1 MKKKLLSLFLCVV
14 MCFALMPTVSAMYIA
29 TDRSWNID
37 DKGCLRIFGSV
48 ENNAYYTKESP
59 WQKYATQITS
69 VITQD
74 GAKIDSGASLFA
86 GCTNMI
92 SADLSHLD
100 TLSANTLSGM
110 FRGCSSLKSVNL
122 TGVDTSNVLEMYY
135 MFSDCSSLTS
145 LNLSGFNTAK
155 VTLMHSMFANCSS
168 LTALDL
174 GNFNTARVMNMASM
188 FAGCS
193 NLKTLNIKN
202 FDTTMATVM
211 DHMFDGCSSLTALD
225 LSHFNTARVESMRN
239 MFTDCSNLQV
249 LDISNFSL
257 AKATY
262 RTQLFSNCT
271 ALKKINASA
280 DIINKAADQLK
291 ALSSDWIEET
301 SGKTLSALG
310 TVSGKVTLQKTVLGS
325 AADGWYLDFNGC
337 LHITGF
343 VTNNST
349 TTTGKTPW
357 ENYKDQ
363 IKTVVAEEG
372 GRIENGMRLFAGCK
386 NLTGA
391 DLQQLN
397 IFRVT
402 TVYLMFSGCSSLM
415 TVNFGNLD
423 LTGVT
428 MRSMFKNCTA
438 LAVIR
443 ANNTIISQTADQ
455 LIEIGP
461 LWHSATGTVYNSADS
476 LRGITGTVILL
487 KGGRL
492 GDLNSDN
499 RVSGIDIALL
509 KQALLHGVISSVY
522 DIDANATVDVRDL
535 VRLKKIA
542 AGIA

>member
-1 MKKKLLSLFLCVV
+1 MKKRIISLFLCVA
-14 MCFALMPTVSAMYIA
+14 MCFALMPTVHAMYIA
-29 TDRSWNID
+29 TDRSWEID
-37 DKGCLRIFGSV
+37 DKGRLRIFGSV
-48 ENNAYYTKESP
+48 ENDAYYTKESP
-59 WQKYATQITS
+59 WHNYVTRITS

-86 GCTNMI
+86 GCTNMV

-100 TLSANTLSGM
+100 TSSANTLSGM
-110 FRGCSSLKSVNL
+110 FRDCSSLKTVNL
-122 TGVDTSNVLEMYY
+122 TGIDTSNVMEMYH
-135 MFSDCSSLTS
+135 MFNGCSSLTS
-145 LNLSGFNTAK
+145 LNLSGFNTTK

-168 LTALDL
+168 LTELDL

-193 NLKTLNIKN
+193 NLRTLNIKN
-202 FDTTMATVM
+202 FDTTMVTAM
-211 DHMFDGCSSLTALD
+211 DYMFNGCSSLTELD
-225 LSHFNTARVESMRN
+225 LSHFNTARVASMRLL
-239 MFTDCSNLQV
+239 FADCSSLQV
-249 LDISNFSL
+249 LDVSNFNL

-280 DIINKAADQLK
+280 DVINKDAVQLK
-291 ALSSDWIEET
+291 TLSLDWIDET
-301 SGKTLSALG
+301 TGKTLTALG
-310 TVSGKVTLQKTVLGS
+310 TVSGKVTLVRPILGS
-325 AADGWYLDFNGC
+325 TDEGWYLDVSGC
-337 LHITGF
+337 LHIVGL

-349 TTTGKTPW
+349 TTVGKTPW

-363 IKTVVAEEG
+363 IKTVVVEEG
-372 GRIENGMRLFAGCK
+372 GRVENGMRLFAGCK

-397 IFRVT
+397 TFNMKT
-402 TVYLMFSGCSSLM
+402 AYLMFSGCSSLM

-428 MRSMFKNCTA
+428 VRSMFKNCTA

-443 ANNTIISQTADQ
+443 ANNSVISQTADQ
-455 LIEIGP
+455 LIEISP
-461 LWHSATGTVYNSADS
+461 MWHSSVGTVYNSAES
-476 LRGITGTVILL
+476 MQGITGTVILL
-487 KGGRL
+487 KGALL

-499 RVSGIDIALL
+499 RVNGTDIALL
-509 KQALLHGVISSVY
+509 KQALLHRVISSVY